1 VTLVD
6 GDALLAEQTARREGE
21 RSGRE
26 YASPYNDPAVI
37 AGQGTIAVELLR
49 QLRASMPCSLPSA
62 VAA

>member
-1 VTLVD
+1 MTLVG

-37 AGQGTIAVELLR
+37 AGRERLAWSYCGSS
-49 QLRASMPCSLPSA
+49 RASMPYSSQSA
-62 VAA
+62 VEA